1 MKHSLHPEGHWGRW
15 GRGKGRCDGG
25 ILGYSSVNA
34 VMEIS
39 EGGEEGQVILP
50 GGMERTSS

>member
-25 ILGYSSVNA
+25 VLGYSSVNA

-50 GGMERTSS
+50 GRMERTSS